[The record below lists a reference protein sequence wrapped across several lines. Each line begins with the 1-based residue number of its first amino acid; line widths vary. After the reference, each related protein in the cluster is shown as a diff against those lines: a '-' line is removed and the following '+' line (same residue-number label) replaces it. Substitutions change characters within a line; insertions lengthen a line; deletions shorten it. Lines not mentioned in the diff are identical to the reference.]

1 MTEASW
7 HFQDGD
13 KSAGPVSAAV
23 IRQKIQAGQ
32 IRRGSLLWREG
43 TPDWLPAE
51 RTEFL
56 HDRDS
61 PLNNP
66 YAPSVSC
73 DASESPGTFP
83 APASAAWIMALAPLA
98 LIPLSYVP
106 YTGFVGVVLY
116 VALSLWDRRLI
127 KAGGHE
133 SSLALLWPVLL
144 GGLGAPV
151 YLFLRASRIDRQWA
165 YAVVGL
171 LTAVV
176 FLIDT
181 LGRIAL

>member
-1 MTEASW
+1 MTEATW
-7 HFQDGD
+7 HYQDGD
-13 KSAGPVSAAV
+13 KPAGPVSAAV

-32 IRRGSLLWREG
+32 IRRGSLLWQEG

-51 RTEFL
+51 RTEFV
-56 HDRDS
+56 HDQDS

-66 YAPSVSC
+66 YAPSTPY
-73 DASESPGTFP
+73 DAFELHGVRPVP
-83 APASAAWIMALAPLA
+83 ATPAWIMALVPLA

-106 YTGFVGVVLY
+106 YTGFVGVALY
-116 VALSLWDRRLI
+116 IALSLWDRRLI
-127 KAGGHE
+127 KAAGRE
-133 SSLALLWPVLL
+133 TSLAFLWPVLL
-144 GGLGAPV
+144 SGFGAPV

-176 FLIDT
+176 FFADT
-181 LGRIAL
+181 LGRLAL